1 MTTSACV
8 TAISILLMMVVT
20 LPVLLEK
27 WRTDRA
33 GVIKALKLNTL
44 FLLYAVA
51 GIAFVIVGLDFNPD
65 MNGLAVLVFMFSWIF
80 YGALWLARTVPR
92 DRELPRWVGHRFNVI
107 DGVLVAIMAVSL
119 WFCLR

>member
-1 MTTSACV
+1 
-8 TAISILLMMVVT
+8 MMVVT
-20 LPVLLEK
+20 LPVLREK

-33 GVIKALKLNTL
+33 GVIKSLKLTIL
-44 FLLYAVA
+44 YLLYAVA
-51 GIAFVIVGLDFNPD
+51 GIGFVMAGLYFNPD
-65 MNGLAVLVFMFSWIF
+65 MNGLAVLAFLYSWIF

-92 DRELPRWVGHRFNVI
+92 DRGIPRWIGERFTLL